1 MPGVVRMQL
10 PAFSPGGV
18 RQLLDDAGSA
28 LDAGEVYQRTGWNP
42 FYVTEVLAAG
52 SERVPTTATS
62 RANPSGLTTREV
74 EVLGLLADGLS
85 YAEVAEHLIVSQ
97 KTVGHHV
104 SSVLR
109 KLGEP
114 TRSRAVAAALRRGII
129 SAKLG

>member
-1 MPGVVRMQL
+1 MPRGPR
-10 PAFSPGGV
+10 
-18 RQLLDDAGSA
+18 
-28 LDAGEVYQRTGWNP
+28 
-42 FYVTEVLAAG
+42 
-52 SERVPTTATS
+52 ATS

-85 YAEVAEHLIVSQ
+85 YAEVAERLIVSQ